1 MKWIYSEKLDLY
13 ICLDVL
19 KADSHVMAVAK
30 KCGICLEWDEYGNI
44 INLEFD
50 DAKKLASSLGMGIL
64 SPAEYWICYNEL
76 DGRGETEILRSFA
89 SDKYAEF
96 LDRVYLRD
104 GSYIDHPVVADKYTY
119 EGERIYG
126 EIPVGRP
133 GWIRP
138 CDIDEITAHPHKLY
152 EKKKKTGLIKYWSP
166 DLSVTNLDACVG
178 IRGYVTSVD
187 SISLDLGI
195 PVDSRQPKLML
206 RLCSKDKPAES
217 LTENELRK
225 KEEEE
230 CYSRGLELIQKGSF
244 GENILNYDDFRDYIL
259 SLKSRLESAACEDKQ
274 IFLVMGHR
282 NPDSDTVVT
291 SVIEAYRQ
299 TLTDKNP
306 DHVYIPVVQASRL
319 PDEIALIFGKELT
332 PALIYETDIDI
343 DTLLSC
349 GLVKIIFTDQNY
361 QREYQRYVA
370 VVTDHHMKSNELGS
384 DDITIPFNIRLIGSC
399 SAIIAIKLAGSG
411 FDPDRDISRILY
423 SAMLMDTENRVEHK
437 MTDIDRCV
445 MDLMK
450 EKSGIDDSPEYI
462 RLMNGLIAE
471 KDIEELFF
479 RDYKQFF
486 GYGFAVLKVCDFIY
500 DKDYARNIE
509 TVKALAEEEIQR
521 KGFDLLLFKI
531 VEYDKN
537 DLSVLREDLY
547 YVFDEDTGKIVR
559 EKTVE
564 LLTKIIR
571 LCFGNA
577 RVDVYDDHIEITGS
591 GRQISRKKIA
601 PAVEILLK
609 KTSEYVYCKSI
620 SKWVSRSFLKMNDA
634 IRKLPDS
641 YDTDK
646 AGRICNIS
654 YREAVELCDR
664 LGIGMLALPEYWKV
678 YYEMEERKDAMMQ
691 ASLTDPDFIEFI
703 GTTSDQLGDYEPASP
718 GLISPD
724 DIDLDTGLPRR
735 IRKPNEYDD
744 KSLWRYWSPPDRE
757 HVYVFSR
764 SHIFLL
770 AQSSL
775 DAKTY
780 PDEGFS
786 NLGIR
791 PVRDENIRFD
801 LRITDSDGAIRIYYK
816 SEYDDGRQLIYE
828 AGDFI
833 E

>member
-30 KCGICLEWDEYGNI
+30 ANGIRLEWDEYGNI

-50 DAKKLASSLGMGIL
+50 DAKKLASCLGMGIL
-64 SPAEYWICYNEL
+64 SPAEYWTFYNEL
-76 DGRGETEILRSFA
+76 DRRGETEILKSFA

-104 GSYIDHPVVADKYTY
+104 GSYIDHPVVSDRYTY

-138 CDIDEITAHPHKLY
+138 CDIDEITAHPRKQY
-152 EKKKKTGLIKYWSP
+152 EKKKVTGLIKYWSP
-166 DLSVTNLDACVG
+166 DLSVTSLDALIG

-230 CYSRGLELIQKGSF
+230 CYSRGLELIQNGSF
-244 GENILNYDDFRDYIL
+244 GEKKLDYSDFSDYVR
-259 SLKSRLESAACEDKQ
+259 SLKSRIDRAVSEDKQ

-299 TLTDKNP
+299 TLTDKDP

-319 PDEIALIFGKELT
+319 PDEIAMIFGEELT
-332 PALIYETDIDI
+332 SALIYETDIDI
-343 DTLLSC
+343 EALLAG

-361 QREYQRYVA
+361 QREYQKYVA
-370 VVTDHHMKSNELGS
+370 VVTDHHMKSNELDS
-384 DDITIPFNIRLIGSC
+384 DDITIPFTIRLIGSC

-411 FDPDRDISRILY
+411 FDPDREISRILY

-437 MTDIDRCV
+437 MTEIDRCV

-471 KDIEELFF
+471 KDIKELFF

-486 GYGFAVLKVCDFIY
+486 GYGFAVLKVCDFIS
-500 DKDYARNIE
+500 DKDYARKLE
-509 TVKALAEEEIQR
+509 TIKALAEEEIQR

-531 VEYDKN
+531 VEYDKS

-547 YVFDEDTGKIVR
+547 YFFDADTDETVR
-559 EKTVE
+559 AKTVE
-564 LLTKIIR
+564 LLTKIIH

-577 RVDVYDDHIEITGS
+577 RVDVFDDHIEITGS

-609 KTSEYVYCKSI
+609 KTGEYIYCSSI
-620 SKWVSRSFLKMNDA
+620 SKWVSRTFLTMNDA
-634 IRKLPDS
+634 IRKLPNS

-646 AGRICNIS
+646 ADRICNIS

-664 LGIGMLALPEYWKV
+664 LGIGMLTLPEYWKV
-678 YYEMEERKDAMMQ
+678 YFEMRRKKDAVMQ
-691 ASLTDPDFIEFI
+691 ESLTDPEFIEFI
-703 GTTSDQLGDYEPASP
+703 GTTSDQLGDYELASP
-718 GLISPD
+718 GLISPQ
-724 DIDLDTGLPRR
+724 DIDPATGLPTR

-744 KSLWRYWSPPDRE
+744 KSLWRYWSPPDKQN
-757 HVYVFSR
+757 VYVFSR

-770 AQSSL
+770 AQPSL
-775 DAKTY
+775 DAKTF

-791 PVRDENIRFD
+791 PVRYDNIRFD
-801 LRITDSDGAIRIYYK
+801 LDITDSDGAIRIFYR
-816 SEYDDGRQLIYE
+816 SEYDDEKQMIYE